1 MAKVG
6 FIKIRYFGVFQ
17 LWNCPLEPLLSDFK
31 TELEAAAGWKG
42 VHARPVLGSGPP
54 ESQPLS
60 QGEAGL
66 YPPLFLIL
74 CKYCSHMLGCLTVP

>member
-1 MAKVG
+1 MPLMVKVG

-54 ESQPLS
+54 RVPASQPGGGWPLS
-60 QGEAGL
+60 PTL
-66 YPPLFLIL
+66 PHP
-74 CKYCSHMLGCLTVP
+74 M